1 MVFVSNAFLSI
12 GEHRSGRFSQTVCA
26 FEKSLKSP
34 SGLQRNGRSPASC
47 LRHNAVDW
55 RLWLS
60 DEIGLP
66 NHMSEDDRRQSRRV
80 SYFIEARLEGID
92 VGRSNVRI
100 ADLSADGAFV
110 DARTVLPAGATARLS
125 FAIDS
130 TEVSVLV
137 EVRNS
142 MVGFGMGVRFI
153 DVDDATR
160 RVLTSAIAR
169 RTGS

>member
-1 MVFVSNAFLSI
+1 
-12 GEHRSGRFSQTVCA
+12 
-26 FEKSLKSP
+26 
-34 SGLQRNGRSPASC
+34 
-47 LRHNAVDW
+47 
-55 RLWLS
+55 
-60 DEIGLP
+60 
-66 NHMSEDDRRQSRRV
+66 MSEGDRRQSRRV

-100 ADLSADGAFV
+100 ADLSVDGAFV
-110 DARTVLPAGATARLS
+110 DARTVLPAGTIARLH
-125 FAIDS
+125 FDVDA

-137 EVRNS
+137 EVRYS

-160 RVLTSAIAR
+160 QVLNSAIAQ